1 MDLRIF
7 LYLDQEKIIS
17 LYSQLFDGF
26 IESIED
32 RKTESSIDQE
42 KQKGKFG
49 SGREILISDEN
60 LKTKIERKIL
70 NDHVFTL
77 VENKLKE
84 KNRLL
89 EITNE
94 QVITKE
100 EISNVLT
107 PLQFIKVKGE
117 ATFFDSE
124 ALISLLD
131 NFNDLGEAMA
141 FLETFSPELGT
152 STLNFDSKKPYNSS
166 GKKNNFNEKIK
177 NYAKEKNYYLDN
189 QFLISLKKMISE
201 AYKNSL
207 ELSINIGDFNYTAAL
222 NRSCLRDDE
231 NLLIGRLARKTEAQI
246 TLFGIV
252 TQIQNSSNDFNFDFD
267 FENGLPLR
275 SILKTL
281 VRPVT
286 ELEKVFSG
294 KTNNEIIILPL
305 AIYIELK

>member
-1 MDLRIF
+1 MELRIF

-42 KQKGKFG
+42 KQKGQVG
-49 SGREILISDEN
+49 SGREMLISDEN

-77 VENKLKE
+77 VENRLKE

-152 STLNFDSKKPYNSS
+152 STLNFDGKKPYNSS

-177 NYAKEKNYYLDN
+177 NYAKEKNYHLDN

-252 TQIQNSSNDFNFDFD
+252 TQIQNSSNDFNFEFD

-281 VRPVT
+281 VSPVT